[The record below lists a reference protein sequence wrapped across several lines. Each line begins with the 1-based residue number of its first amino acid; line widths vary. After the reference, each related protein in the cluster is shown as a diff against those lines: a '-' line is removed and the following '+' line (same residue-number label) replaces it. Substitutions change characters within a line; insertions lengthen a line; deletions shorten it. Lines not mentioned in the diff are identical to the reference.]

1 MSISGF
7 GLPSM
12 ERGVGIKDIDRMHK
26 KFESMPKV
34 KDFQEL
40 ELMYVQN
47 CMLSIAYRSM
57 HNNLL
62 FFMQRCFN

>member
-1 MSISGF
+1 MTAQLQHNVSARIYNRISFISISGF

-40 ELMYVQN
+40 ELM
-47 CMLSIAYRSM
+47 
-57 HNNLL
+57 
-62 FFMQRCFN
+62 